1 MLCKQKDLKPV
12 REWGMLLL
20 PFFQCLILLRLSPMM
35 YDG

>member
-1 MLCKQKDLKPV
+1 MLCKQKFLKQA
-12 REWGMLLL
+12 REWGVLLL